1 MDAGSPDKDASRVPD
16 PLEDLLGYW
25 LRRASTAMMA
35 DLGSSLA
42 PADLRPTEATI
53 LILIRANPGLTQ
65 SDIGRVLGIARA
77 NMAPLMGGLLKRG
90 FIQKSRVDG
99 RSQSLA
105 LTELGV
111 DKVCAAQTIIDAHEA
126 RFRGRLDVALLPDM
140 ITALR
145 TLAGSET

>member
-1 MDAGSPDKDASRVPD
+1 MDSASSVDEVSRLAD

-35 DLGSSLA
+35 DLGTSLA
-42 PADLRPTEATI
+42 PANLRPTEATI

-105 LTELGV
+105 LTELGI
-111 DKVCAAQTIIDAHEA
+111 DKVCVAQTIIDAHEA
-126 RFRGRLDVALLPDM
+126 RFREGLDVALLPDM
-140 ITALR
+140 IAALR
-145 TLAGSET
+145 TLAGSEA

>member
-1 MDAGSPDKDASRVPD
+1 MDSASSVDEVSRLAD

-35 DLGSSLA
+35 DLGTSLA

-105 LTELGV
+105 LTELGI
-111 DKVCAAQTIIDAHEA
+111 DKVCVAQTIIDAHEA
-126 RFRGRLDVALLPDM
+126 RFREGLDVALLPDM
-140 ITALR
+140 IAALR
-145 TLAGSET
+145 TLAGSEA